1 LSRSLLLDEDSQ
13 AKYLVNVLKA
23 AGHNVLMVN
32 EADITGFPMAKITID
47 IPDDLAQRLAPYQ
60 SQFSDLF
67 TRLIATTLLSQ
78 QPPEQSPPT
87 PTLPNTSSTYQEI
100 LDFLIS
106 QPTSEQIIGFKVSE
120 ASQSRLQTLLQKNRE
135 AVLTPAESAELDLY
149 EQLDILMG
157 LLKVRAYTTLNTAPQ
172 N

>member
-1 LSRSLLLDEDSQ
+1 
-13 AKYLVNVLKA
+13 
-23 AGHNVLMVN
+23 
-32 EADITGFPMAKITID
+32 MAQITID
-47 IPDDLAQRLAPYQ
+47 IPDDLAQQLAPYQ

-78 QPPEQSPPT
+78 QPPEQAVPM
-87 PTLPNTSSTYQEI
+87 PNLLNSSSLYQEI
-100 LDFLIS
+100 LDLLIS

-135 AVLTPAESAELDLY
+135 TALTPAETAELDLY
-149 EQLDILMG
+149 EQLDTLIG
-157 LLKVRAYTTLNTAPQ
+157 LLKVRAYTALNSTPQ